1 MKGKGLLPISQ
12 KDLHRDLVIY
22 DLIYNPQIT
31 PLLKI
36 AGRAGVKRAV
46 NGLGMLIYQGAL
58 AFQIWTGKKPPVDV
72 MKKAVL

>member
-1 MKGKGLLPISQ
+1 MPISQ

-36 AGRAGVKRAV
+36 AGKKKIKRAV
-46 NGLGMLIYQGAL
+46 NGLGMLIYQGSL

>member
-36 AGRAGVKRAV
+36 ARRAGVKKAV
-46 NGLGMLIYQGAL
+46 NGLGMLIHQGAL